1 MTFKEAWL
9 QGYDIEVC
17 LRFAEE
23 RAEQLR
29 RKFVRDERRH
39 INQFFKR
46 EKQIQSEIRAR
57 KPRDLNLS
65 STQFSSLCPLE

>member
-9 QGYDIEVC
+9 QGYDIERC
-17 LRFAEE
+17 IQFAEE
-23 RAEQLR
+23 RAEHLR
-29 RKFVRDERRH
+29 RKFVRDEKRY
-39 INQFFKR
+39 INRFFKR

-65 STQFSSLCPLE
+65 STQFSPLCPLE